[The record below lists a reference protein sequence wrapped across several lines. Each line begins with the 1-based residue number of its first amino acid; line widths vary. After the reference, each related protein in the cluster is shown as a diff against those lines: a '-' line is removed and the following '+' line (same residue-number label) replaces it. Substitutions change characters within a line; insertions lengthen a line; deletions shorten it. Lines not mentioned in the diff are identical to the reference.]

1 MNLLSLIPIE
11 EIEQFLDLVLLGNKT
26 FFAVCFS
33 SVMCFLLCVSHKTA
47 SAKVCVDDKTPQD
60 GIVIACGMP
69 CVSLTSLLHFYKKKE
84 NFYEKPYSGSAQP
97 SHLFFPLLLLFSSS
111 FPFFFHLISFGIH
124 SLMEDP
130 NKKGTQLFERFE
142 GWFTQNLW
150 EEGEGVNHRWVQV
163 HHHRVFS
170 VHLRT
175 PGCKSCNEKK
185 KIEMKKQRNFQQ
197 PATKTPSPLSTTPHR
212 PERLR
217 NRSGVIRHMQVKD
230 VNRVHFQCL
239 QRLPELRL
247 NPGRCQPS
255 RS

>member
-1 MNLLSLIPIE
+1 VISFYIPEHKKQTSKVECQWYVCWSERNERHTLVDGGLDPAFPLADMLHLSDLPRRVVRDPKLLELSLH
-11 EIEQFLDLVLLGNKT
+11 
-26 FFAVCFS
+26 
-33 SVMCFLLCVSHKTA
+33 M
-47 SAKVCVDDKTPQD
+47 KVVHRPE
-60 GIVIACGMP
+60 
-69 CVSLTSLLHFYKKKE
+69 KKK
-84 NFYEKPYSGSAQP
+84 
-97 SHLFFPLLLLFSSS
+97 
-111 FPFFFHLISFGIH
+111 
-124 SLMEDP
+124 
-130 NKKGTQLFERFE
+130 
-142 GWFTQNLW
+142 
-150 EEGEGVNHRWVQV
+150 
-163 HHHRVFS
+163 
-170 VHLRT
+170 
-175 PGCKSCNEKK
+175 KK